1 MRVGGVTLG
10 RYRCTVSTF
19 ADDTLLLAEDAASTQ
34 LLLDRFSDI
43 CGHDFMALNT
53 SKTVAMIV
61 NAQPNA
67 VPVPLMLNGAELE
80 YVDSLVYLGL
90 TVRNTLS
97 WTTHVTTQAAKA
109 QVVIRERVSRVAHTD
124 LPLHLQKADCKSRC
138 WTVLEYGLDS
148 AAATMEPES
157 KCAFEQ
163 MYMRSCRALVHAGA
177 SGRGLQNAWI
187 LQELGM
193 PRPEARLDWVAL
205 RFYFN
210 ICMQC
215 LPCAGVT
222 YMPTGHHGACIPEG
236 VRAMHFIMGTQRGI
250 IWVETLRTFMLR
262 RTATDTTWS
271 GVDPVRSRQVL
282 ESIAWAPLAPPQ
294 CRRSARHTRTMLQ
307 SAWVADLFTAEEVD
321 LIRATPAPPAS
332 LQNQQKPMLSTCR
345 SLNVHSPKF
354 QPAKLHQQ
362 NCHKNKRDAKCSDE
376 D

>member
-1 MRVGGVTLG
+1 MRLQCLIKLSDPSAYIPRNAGESHGSPVRPLGDVYYLHRGVHQGSSQSPASYVRFCDVVPTALSSLVDDSGMRVGGVTLG

-19 ADDTLLLAEDAASTQ
+19 ADDTLLLAEDVASTQ

-67 VPVPLMLNGAELE
+67 VPVPLMLNGAEIE

-97 WTTHVTTQAAKA
+97 WTTHVTTQAVKA

-210 ICMQC
+210 NCMHC
-215 LPCAGVT
+215 LPCEEVM
-222 YMPTGHHGACIPEG
+222 YMPARHNGTCIPEG
-236 VRAMHFIMGTQRGI
+236 VRAMHFIMGTRGHG
-250 IWVETLRTFMLR
+250 L
-262 RTATDTTWS
+262 
-271 GVDPVRSRQVL
+271 
-282 ESIAWAPLAPPQ
+282 PLDG
-294 CRRSARHTRTMLQ
+294 
-307 SAWVADLFTAEEVD
+307 ADD
-321 LIRATPAPPAS
+321 
-332 LQNQQKPMLSTCR
+332 Q
-345 SLNVHSPKF
+345 
-354 QPAKLHQQ
+354 
-362 NCHKNKRDAKCSDE
+362 
-376 D
+376 